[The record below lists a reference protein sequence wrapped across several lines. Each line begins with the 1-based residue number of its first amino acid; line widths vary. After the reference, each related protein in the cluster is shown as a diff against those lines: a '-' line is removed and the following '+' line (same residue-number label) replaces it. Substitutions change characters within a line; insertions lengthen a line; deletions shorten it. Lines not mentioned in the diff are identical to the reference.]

1 MMDEEPIDVLV
12 IGSGAAGAAVS
23 KRLTD
28 LGAKVMCLEQG
39 GWVKPADYP
48 STRPNW
54 EIQLKRGSF
63 HFSPN
68 VRKRWE
74 DYPVVETGPN
84 PPDILMFNA
93 VGGSTHHWTG
103 HFPRFHPSDFRVKT
117 LDGVAVDWPIS
128 YHELEPYYD
137 MNDREMG
144 VAGIVG
150 DPANPPR
157 STRPTPPLPLGTLG
171 ETIGRGFDKLGWY
184 WWVSDNAIVSQSYQ
198 GRPACELH
206 GKCMFGCPIGA
217 KASTDVT
224 YWRKAIRKGAVV
236 KPWSRVREITVGK
249 NGLARGAVY
258 YDRQGNLHEQLA
270 KVVVL
275 CANGIG
281 TPRLLLHSKSNLF
294 PNGLANS
301 SGLVGANFMLH
312 PFRFIEGV
320 FEAPMDGHIGP
331 FGIPAFSQQFYET
344 DLNRGFIRGYS
355 FLLERSFGPLH
366 HAWGGFVQKPV
377 PWGAAHHRVMRQR
390 FPHII
395 RVSVL
400 GEDLPDAKNR
410 VELDSEKKDSSG
422 IPAPR
427 VVYAY
432 SDNSLK
438 MLDHGYRMARQAL
451 EAAGAIEILDSG
463 IIQPAF
469 HLLGTARMGNDPK
482 TSVVNKWH
490 QSHDV
495 RNLFIVDGSSFAT
508 SAAVNPTST
517 IGALALR
524 AADGI
529 WAQRHEYSI

>member
-1 MMDEEPIDVLV
+1 MQQEIADVLV
-12 IGSGAAGAAVS
+12 IGAGAAGAALT

-28 LGAKVMCLEQG
+28 LGAKVVCLEQG
-39 GWVKPADYP
+39 GWVKPSDYP

-54 EIQLKRGSF
+54 EIQIRRGAF

-74 DYPVVETGPN
+74 DYPVVETGTH
-84 PPDILMFNA
+84 PPDVLMFNA

-103 HFPRFHPSDFRVKT
+103 HFPRFHPSDFRVRT
-117 LDGVAVDWPIS
+117 LDGMAEDWPIS
-128 YHELEPYYD
+128 YQELEPYYD

-144 VAGIVG
+144 VAGIAG

-157 STRPTPPLPLGTLG
+157 AKRPTPPLPLGTLG

-184 WWVSDNAIVSQSYQ
+184 WWPSDNAIISRDYDN
-198 GRPACELH
+198 RPACGLH
-206 GKCMFGCPIGA
+206 GKCMFGCAIGS

-224 YWRKAIRKGAVV
+224 YWRKAVRKGAVV
-236 KPWSRVREITVGK
+236 KPWSRVREITVDKQGR
-249 NGLARGAVY
+249 ARGAVY
-258 YDRQGNLHEQLA
+258 YDRQGKLHEQLA
-270 KVVVL
+270 TVVVV
-275 CANGIG
+275 CGNGIG
-281 TPRLLLHSKSNLF
+281 TPRLLLNSKSSLF

-301 SGLVGANFMLH
+301 SGLVGKNFMLH

-320 FEAPMDGHIGP
+320 FEAPMNAYDGP

-344 DLNRGFIRGYS
+344 DPKRNFIRGYS

-366 HAWGGFVQKPV
+366 HAWGGFVNKPV
-377 PWGAAHHRVMRQR
+377 PWGASHHEVMRRR

-395 RVSVL
+395 RISVL
-400 GEDLPDAKNR
+400 GEDLPEGNNR
-410 VELDSEKKDSSG
+410 VELDPEVKDSSG

-427 VVYAY
+427 VVYGY
-432 SDNSLK
+432 SENSLN
-438 MLDHGYRMARQAL
+438 MLEHGGAMARQAL

-463 IIQPAF
+463 VIQPAF
-469 HLLGTARMGNDPK
+469 HLLGTARMGTDPK
-482 TSVVNKWH
+482 KSVVNAWH
-490 QSHDV
+490 RTHDV
-495 RNLFIVDGSSFAT
+495 KNLYLVDGSSFAT

-529 WAQRHEYSI
+529 WKNRRA